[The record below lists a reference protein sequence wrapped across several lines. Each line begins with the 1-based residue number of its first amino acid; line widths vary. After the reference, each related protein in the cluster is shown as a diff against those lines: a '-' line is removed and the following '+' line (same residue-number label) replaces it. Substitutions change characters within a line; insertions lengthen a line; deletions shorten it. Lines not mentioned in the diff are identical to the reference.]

1 MFSRNESDTRR
12 EKKNRIEEE
21 QLVLRHVTRLCDV
34 VPIYHVIELIA
45 S

>member
-12 EKKNRIEEE
+12 AKKNRIEEE
-21 QLVLRHVTRLCDV
+21 QLVLRQVRCLCDV
-34 VPIYHVIELIA
+34 VPTYNVIELIA